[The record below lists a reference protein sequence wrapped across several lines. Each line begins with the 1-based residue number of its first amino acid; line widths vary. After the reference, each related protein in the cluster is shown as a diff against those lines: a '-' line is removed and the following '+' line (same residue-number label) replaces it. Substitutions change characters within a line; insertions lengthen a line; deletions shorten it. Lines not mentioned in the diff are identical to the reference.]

1 MSAALDALTRLSS
14 EFVNLLDIASIAW
27 LVVAVLLM
35 LIGEFESVAARRA
48 RWALAPLA
56 LLLGAAFAVKLLGLF
71 VPMLGFGSA

>member
-1 MSAALDALTRLSS
+1 MSRLLDAVTQLSS
-14 EFVNLLDIASIAW
+14 GFVTVLDVASVAW
-27 LVVAVLLM
+27 LIVATLLM
-35 LIGEFESVAARRA
+35 VLGEFESLAARRA